1 MLYNLSGDCLRARA
15 LNIIGCASD
24 ADTLEAQMMRPMC
37 VCCSRRTTT
46 TLLRMLVAGRSR
58 RTLRQLMMRLR
69 GLRYCLVR
77 MAWRTRSMIDRSLY
91 VMGEDDYEMRVK

>member
-1 MLYNLSGDCLRARA
+1 
-15 LNIIGCASD
+15 
-24 ADTLEAQMMRPMC
+24 
-37 VCCSRRTTT
+37 
-46 TLLRMLVAGRSR
+46 MLVAGRSR

-69 GLRYCLVR
+69 GLRYCPVR